1 MPTLLAD
8 TEESAA
14 YTGAVTPRQLRLVRG
29 ASASSAA
36 VVVSAAAHTIG
47 GGAPPH
53 PLLVI
58 GLSVFLT
65 PVATALLGRPVR
77 PPRLSRLSGTVVLIQ
92 AVFHLLFHFL
102 DAALAPVGAAAA
114 HRHGADVL
122 AAPVPTQHVGSNG
135 PGAELAV
142 VLHGAVPDAGM
153 LVAHLIAAVATVAL
167 LSRGERIARAIA
179 GWVQATLA
187 ARMPPLSTRVGMPH
201 AAHLAPQLPTSAAR
215 DAWFD
220 RRGPPLPR

>member
-65 PVATALLGRPVR
+65 PIATALLGRAVR
-77 PPRLSRLSGTVVLIQ
+77 APGLTRLSGTVALIQ

-102 DAALAPVGAAAA
+102 GAVLAPVGAAAA
-114 HRHGADVL
+114 HRHGADAL
-122 AAPVPTQHVGSNG
+122 PAPVSTQHAGSNG

-167 LSRGERIARAIA
+167 LWRGERIARAVA
-179 GWVQATLA
+179 DWVRATLA
-187 ARMPPLSTRVGMPH
+187 ARMPLLSTRLRMPRGV
-201 AAHLAPQLPTSAAR
+201 HLTSQLPMSAAR
-215 DAWFD
+215 DVWFD
-220 RRGPPLPR
+220 RRGPPLLS